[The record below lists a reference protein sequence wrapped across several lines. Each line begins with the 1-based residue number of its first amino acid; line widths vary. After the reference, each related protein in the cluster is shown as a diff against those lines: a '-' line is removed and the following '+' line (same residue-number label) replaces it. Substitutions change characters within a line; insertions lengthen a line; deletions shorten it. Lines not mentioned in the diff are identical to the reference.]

1 MSDVTVVGLFRN
13 DDAARTALRQMDAA
27 GFPPDRVGIVAGNVR
42 QAREVA
48 GSFSPTAAV
57 IGAVIG
63 ALVGLG
69 FGLASSMSVNGA
81 AATVASLAMFVAM
94 FALIGAFI
102 GALAG
107 RAKAPKPHDYEKY
120 ERAVELGDALV
131 TIRCT
136 SSQQDQAR
144 RALQTAGATAV
155 RVEETPETV

>member
-81 AATVASLAMFVAM
+81 AATVAGLAMFVAM

-136 SSQQDQAR
+136 SNQQDQAR

-155 RVEETPETV
+155 RVEETPETI

>member
-27 GFPPDRVGIVAGNVR
+27 GFSPDRVGIVAGNVR

-81 AATVASLAMFVAM
+81 AATVASVAMFVAM
-94 FALIGAFI
+94 FALIGTFI

-155 RVEETPETV
+155 RVEETPETI

>member
-81 AATVASLAMFVAM
+81 AAPVASLAMFVAM

>member
-1 MSDVTVVGLFRN
+1 MSDVTVVGLFRH

-48 GSFSPTAAV
+48 GSVSPTAAV

-69 FGLASSMSVNGA
+69 FGLASNMLVNGA
-81 AATVASLAMFVAM
+81 AATVAGVAIFAAM
-94 FALIGAFI
+94 FAFIGAFI

-107 RAKAPKPHDYEKY
+107 RAKTLKRHDYEKY
-120 ERAVELGDALV
+120 ERAVDMGDALV

-155 RVEETPETV
+155 RVEDTIETV

>member
-1 MSDVTVVGLFRN
+1 MSDVTVVGVFRN

-27 GFPPDRVGIVAGNVR
+27 GFAPDRVGIVAGNVR

-69 FGLASSMSVNGA
+69 FGLASDMSVNGP
-81 AATVASLAMFVAM
+81 AATVAGVAM
-94 FALIGAFI
+94 FAIIGAFI
-102 GALAG
+102 GTLAG
-107 RAKAPKPHDYEKY
+107 RAKGLKPHDYEKY
-120 ERAVELGDALV
+120 ERAVEMGDALV

-155 RVEETPETV
+155 RIEDTPETI

>member
-27 GFPPDRVGIVAGNVR
+27 GFPPDRVGIVAGDVR

-69 FGLASSMSVNGA
+69 FGLASNMSVNA
-81 AATVASLAMFVAM
+81 AATVAGVAM
-94 FALIGAFI
+94 LAVSGAFI

-107 RAKAPKPHDYEKY
+107 RAKGLKPHDSEKY
-120 ERAVELGDALV
+120 ERAVEMGDALV

-155 RVEETPETV
+155 RVEDTPETV